1 MSRTPDDVLAEIRSV
16 RAQLMKASDAIAQK
30 RLAADRTDLSADLA
44 FDKSFMT
51 AEGSIPERQ
60 AVARHASQQE
70 RDVAF
75 IAAAEL
81 ERVQKKTRHLEA
93 ALTSLQTELKWM
105 RGEGA

>member
-1 MSRTPDDVLAEIRSV
+1 MRTPDDVLTEIRTV
-16 RAQLMKASDAIAQK
+16 RAQLMKASDAIAK
-30 RLAADRTDLSADLA
+30 AKLAADRTDLAADLE
-44 FDKSFMT
+44 FDKAFMT

-60 AVARHASQQE
+60 AVGRSSSTE
-70 RDVAF
+70 VRDVAF
-75 IAAAEL
+75 IASSEL

>member
-1 MSRTPDDVLAEIRSV
+1 MRTPDNVLEEIRTV
-16 RAQLMKASDAIAQK
+16 RAQLMRASDAIAK
-30 RLAADRTDLSADLA
+30 ARLNADRTDLEADLE
-44 FDKSFMT
+44 FDKAFMT
-51 AEGSIPERQ
+51 SDGSIPERQ
-60 AVARHASQQE
+60 AVARHASQAS

-75 IAAAEL
+75 IAASEL